1 MNAITAPI
9 NIKPK
14 KMGARI
20 ITTYAHKT
28 NVKIAAT
35 LKISTP
41 AANLAQPGT
50 ESRAV
55 RLNSRL
61 ATEKISLATASKA
74 APSAS
79 PIASIPS
86 AFQTSRIEPEM
97 HHITVSNNILFSF
110 QPELA
115 CLPRTCLALERHI
128 IRIGNRL

>member
-41 AANLAQPGT
+41 AANLAQPG
-50 ESRAV
+50 
-55 RLNSRL
+55 
-61 ATEKISLATASKA
+61 TASKA